1 MSQFHLK
8 ERRLGGHQ
16 GPQHS
21 LIASFPSR
29 ELHDFCLMSRCL
41 LPDILK
47 GRHKSNAKEEQ
58 SPPLQL
64 FPYHFIGLSFF
75 IIGVIP
81 KLQVSILN

>member
-1 MSQFHLK
+1 MV
-8 ERRLGGHQ
+8 RGGWEEPEHSCSSSLRPP
-16 GPQHS
+16 GP
-21 LIASFPSR
+21 R
-29 ELHDFCLMSRCL
+29 E
-41 LPDILK
+41 ILK